1 MQPDAPREADK
12 PFPALLREL
21 GDEIGTL
28 VRQEI
33 ALAKVELTEKL
44 KPAEAAAG
52 MFSGTLVLALGAF
65 GALTTFLIAG
75 IAALG
80 LQVWLV
86 GADRDDRVRHRRA
99 RARADRQEEDERSDP
114 ARSRANR
121 ADRKGGH
128 RMGKDSSEIRRE
140 IEETRAR
147 MGDTVEALSYKAD
160 VPAQIA

>member
-65 GALTTFLIAG
+65 GAFTTFLIAG

-80 LQVWLV
+80 LQVWLAALIV
-86 GADRDDRVRHRRA
+86 TVVYGIVAYVLA
-99 RARADRQEEDERSDP
+99 QTGKKKMKEAAPLVPEQTAQTVKED
-114 ARSRANR
+114 
-121 ADRKGGH
+121 
-128 RMGKDSSEIRRE
+128 
-140 IEETRAR
+140 IEWAKTRAKSGVR
-147 MGDTVEALSYKAD
+147 
-160 VPAQIA
+160 